1 MYHVLDQVGTAKDPK
16 RTLVFVRGFQG
27 LNNFRRLS
35 TSSTQWFN
43 GIRKHGYRGQLLS
56 FRWFSPWWDC
66 RSQADRY
73 ARIDEAADAL
83 WELLQQR
90 GTPIESISLMGFSQ
104 GGSIIQRVLR
114 LARYDS
120 ARFRRVYLFGT
131 AARRHARWPEL
142 LESVSE
148 GLWNFHS
155 EEDPVLQRFHPDAV
169 GLYGLPGYYTRAR
182 DIDCQTFI
190 SDHDEWPI
198 NAEYCL
204 YRARLN
210 PLNL

>member
-1 MYHVLDQVGTAKDPK
+1 MHHVLDQVGTAKDRK

-27 LNNFRRLS
+27 LNNLRRLS

-56 FRWFSPWWDC
+56 FRWFSPWSDC
-66 RSQADRY
+66 RSRTDRDE
-73 ARIDEAADAL
+73 RIEEAADAL
-83 WELLQQR
+83 WKLLQKW

-120 ARFRRVYLFGT
+120 ARFRRVYLFGA
-131 AARRHARWPEL
+131 AARRNARWPEF

-155 EEDPVLQRFHPDAV
+155 EDDPALQFHHPDSV

-182 DIDCQTFI
+182 DIDCKTFI
-190 SDHDEWPI
+190 SDHGEWPI